1 MLLTVAMLLCARAAH
16 ADKSSLP
23 PEIGYNYGEI
33 EAARTAALGGAD
45 RATSS
50 SLSALFGNPA
60 NLVVAR
66 VYHVGALAQIW
77 PEARRQSYGA
87 GAVDSVTN
95 AAVAAGLGATYNL
108 QDLDGVNRR
117 STDVR
122 LGVGLPLSDV
132 FSVGMAG
139 HYLTLTQDGNGPL
152 GSSRASGG
160 LHGKSI
166 VAGLTFDIGAS
177 IRPAQGLTIAAL
189 GTNLNDPGNGF
200 QPLSAGGG
208 IGYAG
213 SRFSLEA
220 DALAD
225 FTTWDT
231 TTLRAM
237 GGGELLLADNYPVRV
252 GYRYDQ
258 GAASHALSVGVG
270 YVDPKISLEV
280 ALRRTF
286 VGAAATTLVL
296 GFTFHIEGTDYG
308 RLSPDF

>member
-1 MLLTVAMLLCARAAH
+1 VSAH
-16 ADKSSLP
+16 ADKSDLP

-45 RATSS
+45 RALSS
-50 SLSALFGNPA
+50 SISALFDNPA

-95 AAVAAGLGATYNL
+95 PAFAAGLGASYNL

-122 LGVGLPLSDV
+122 LSVGLPLSDV
-132 FSVGMAG
+132 FSVGMGG
-139 HYLTLTQDGNGPL
+139 HYLTLTQDGEGPL

-160 LHGKSI
+160 LHDKNI
-166 VAGLTFDIGAS
+166 VAGFTFDIGAS
-177 IRPAQGLTIAAL
+177 IRPTEGLTISAV
-189 GTNLNDPGNGF
+189 GTNLNDPGNGL
-200 QPLSAGGG
+200 QPLSASGG
-208 IGYAG
+208 IGFG
-213 SRFSLEA
+213 NTRFSIEA

-225 FTTWDT
+225 FTTWNS

-237 GGGELLLADNYPVRV
+237 GGAEVLLGDNYPIRA

-258 GAASHALSVGVG
+258 GAETHAVSVGLG

-280 ALRRTF
+280 ALRRTIIGPA
-286 VGAAATTLVL
+286 VTTLVL
-296 GFTFHIEGTDYG
+296 GFTFHIEGTDFG
-308 RLSPDF
+308 RTNSEGF